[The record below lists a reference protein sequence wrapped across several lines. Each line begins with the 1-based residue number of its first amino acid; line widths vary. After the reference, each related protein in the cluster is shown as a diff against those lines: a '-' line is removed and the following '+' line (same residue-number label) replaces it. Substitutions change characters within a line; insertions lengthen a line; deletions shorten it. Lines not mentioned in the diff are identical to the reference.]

1 MQTFLSENF
10 FTILKSEF
18 LKEWVHCNVSEP
30 FLQRE
35 TTFYDFWFASLDKEI
50 ISKCG
55 LLIKEFENLLLEEQN
70 LPLEELDL
78 I

>member
-1 MQTFLSENF
+1 MGTLQYFRAI
-10 FTILKSEF
+10 FTKG
-18 LKEWVHCNVSEP
+18 NN
-30 FLQRE
+30 
-35 TTFYDFWFASLDKEI
+35 FYDFWFASLDKEI